1 MTAHADTAGVHLV
14 VADRGIGIPDGEKG
28 RVFESLDRA
37 RPVDYGGTGLGL
49 AICRR
54 IVERHGW
61 VDRGRDNPG
70 GGTRFRVT
78 LPTAGAA
85 VEPDPIAALR
95 THGGS
100 ADVGWERLMRPSDT
114 VIPAPAR
121 GR

>member
-1 MTAHADTAGVHLV
+1 MDGGLV
-14 VADRGIGIPDGEKG
+14 GPA
-28 RVFESLDRA
+28 RVFESFYRA

-54 IVERHGW
+54 IVERHGGSIA
-61 VDRGRDNPG
+61 VEDNPG

-78 LPTAGAA
+78 LPAAADA

-95 THGGS
+95 TYGISGD
-100 ADVGWERLMRPSDT
+100 AGCERLMRPSDAVT
-114 VIPAPAR
+114 PAPSA